1 MLLVFGYGYTMFA
14 AGMFGLTA
22 YLSTWVWW
30 LPISRRFEFPVL
42 FAALLLVVG
51 LLAWL
56 PARVSF
62 WTVRT
67 GWAGV
72 VVAVLLSQLLWL
84 PIEQVFG
91 NTEGTWQATVEESKQ
106 LGGWYN
112 EPGYNGHALAVPPD
126 RPDIRYGLALYGHVE
141 GRHLVSEMYD
151 PFAYPPS
158 GYRYEDH
165 EVAVSM
171 LVRCWLGTN
180 DIRLI
185 AIPAGDADLTRALQV
200 HPDWFIDVGEL
211 PQAGWKIVGV
221 TVRPVPAAEC
231 QAARSAS
238 P

>member
-84 PIEQVFG
+84 PIEHGLV
-91 NTEGTWQATVEESKQ
+91 NTDGLWYVNVE
-106 LGGWYN
+106 
-112 EPGYNGHALAVPPD
+112 
-126 RPDIRYGLALYGHVE
+126 DIH
-141 GRHLVSEMYD
+141 
-151 PFAYPPS
+151 
-158 GYRYEDH
+158 
-165 EVAVSM
+165 
-171 LVRCWLGTN
+171 
-180 DIRLI
+180 
-185 AIPAGDADLTRALQV
+185 
-200 HPDWFIDVGEL
+200 
-211 PQAGWKIVGV
+211 K
-221 TVRPVPAAEC
+221 
-231 QAARSAS
+231 
-238 P
+238 

>member
-1 MLLVFGYGYTMFA
+1 MKLL
-14 AGMFGLTA
+14 
-22 YLSTWVWW
+22 
-30 LPISRRFEFPVL
+30 PR
-42 FAALLLVVG
+42 
-51 LLAWL
+51 LLADEEEGDE
-56 PARVSF
+56 PQSQVEVVKPEAHRHF
-62 WTVRT
+62 WAWTAT
-67 GWAGV
+67 LAA
-72 VVAVLLSQLLWL
+72 VAAVPRLLYMF
-84 PIEQVFG
+84 VFSNPENPG
-91 NTEGTWQATVEESKQ
+91 PYGDGQATVEESKQ

-112 EPGYNGHALAVPPD
+112 EPGYNRHALAVPPD
-126 RPDIRYGLALYGHVE
+126 RPDITYGLALYGHVE

-151 PFAYPPS
+151 PFAYLPS